1 MGEWEDGLGV
11 ARDRGIIDEELR
23 GRLMSLEFA
32 REQKQQG
39 FPMRIAL
46 MLLGSIVLLIPLFAV
61 TVRVLGPDP
70 SQLLIALV
78 LLVLGAIA
86 EAIALLVRRAKPL
99 AFLAGIIGAF
109 AGIPLGIAVV
119 VLLPNDASAANG
131 AVGSCIAALW
141 SLLWF
146 RRTKGGI
153 PVAVMIGEF
162 AVFIGLVSDLIGL
175 NTETVGVVLCVF
187 GVAGALAAI
196 FGRIKPSLP
205 PLIASLIVV
214 GVGSLMQD
222 AYDGKVATVIGIS
235 ISAILFL
242 LAYKRSEP
250 LMASAAAISTG
261 VWGVGLAATLTSG
274 AFAPIIIAAVIGVAL
289 ITLGLRLSRLQK

>member
-11 ARDRGIIDEELR
+11 ARDRGIIDEEMQS
-23 GRLMSLEFA
+23 RLMSLEFA
-32 REQKQQG
+32 RENKQEG
-39 FPMRIAL
+39 FPMRVAL
-46 MLLGSIVLLIPLFAV
+46 MLLGSIVLLIPMFAV

-86 EAIALLVRRAKPL
+86 EGIALLVRRAKPL
-99 AFLAGIIGAF
+99 AFLAGIIGSF

-119 VLLPNDASAANG
+119 VLLPNDASGATG
-131 AVGSCIAALW
+131 AVGSCIAAVW

-153 PVAVMIGEF
+153 PVAVMIGEI
-162 AVFIGLVSDLIGL
+162 AVTIGLVSDAVDLGTQ
-175 NTETVGVVLCVF
+175 NTGVLLCVF
-187 GVAGALAAI
+187 GVVGALGAI

-214 GVGSLMQD
+214 GVGSAMQNS
-222 AYDGKVATVIGIS
+222 YGGKVVAVMGIS
-235 ISAILFL
+235 LSAVLFL
-242 LAYKRSEP
+242 LAYKRSEA

-261 VWGVGLAATLTSG
+261 VWGVVLAATLTTG
-274 AFAPIIIAAVIGVAL
+274 AFAPIIVAAVVGVAL
-289 ITLGLRLSRLQK
+289 ITWGLRLSRLQK

>member
-11 ARDRGIIDEELR
+11 ARDRGIIDEELQS
-23 GRLMSLEFA
+23 RLMSLEFD

-99 AFLAGIIGAF
+99 AFLAGIIGSF

-153 PVAVMIGEF
+153 PVAVVIGEF

-187 GVAGALAAI
+187 GVAGALGAI

-235 ISAILFL
+235 ISAVLFL
-242 LAYKRSEP
+242 LAYKRSEA

>member
-11 ARDRGIIDEELR
+11 ARDRGFIDEELQ
-23 GRLMSLEFA
+23 GRLMSLEFD
-32 REQKQQG
+32 REHKQQG

-86 EAIALLVRRAKPL
+86 EALALLVRRAKPL
-99 AFLAGIIGAF
+99 AFLAGIIGSF

-153 PVAVMIGEF
+153 PVAVFIGEC

-175 NTETVGVVLCVF
+175 DTQTVGVLLCVF
-187 GVAGALAAI
+187 GVVGALGSI

-235 ISAILFL
+235 ISAVLFL
-242 LAYKRSEP
+242 LAYKRSEA

-289 ITLGLRLSRLQK
+289 VTLGIRLSRLQR

>member
-11 ARDRGIIDEELR
+11 ARDRGIIDEELQ
-23 GRLMSLEFA
+23 GHLMSLEFA

-99 AFLAGIIGAF
+99 AFLAGIIGSF

-119 VLLPNDASAANG
+119 VLLPNDASVATG

-153 PVAVMIGEF
+153 PVAVMIGE
-162 AVFIGLVSDLIGL
+162 IGVTIGFVGDSVDIGAQNIGVL
-175 NTETVGVVLCVF
+175 LCVLGVV
-187 GVAGALAAI
+187 GALGAI
-196 FGRIKPSLP
+196 FGRIKPSIP

-214 GVGSLMQD
+214 GVGSVMQNS
-222 AYDGKVATVIGIS
+222 YGGKVVAVMGIS
-235 ISAILFL
+235 ISAVLFL
-242 LAYKRSEP
+242 LAYKRSEA

-261 VWGVGLAATLTSG
+261 VWGVVLAATLTTG
-274 AFAPIIIAAVIGVAL
+274 AFAPIIVAAVIGVAL
-289 ITLGLRLSRLQK
+289 ITWGLRLSRLQK

>member
-11 ARDRGIIDEELR
+11 ARDRGIIDEELQ

-99 AFLAGIIGAF
+99 AFLAGIIGSF

-235 ISAILFL
+235 ISAVLFL
-242 LAYKRSEP
+242 LAYKRSEA

-274 AFAPIIIAAVIGVAL
+274 AFAPIIVAAVIGVAL
-289 ITLGLRLSRLQK
+289 ITWGLRLSRLQK

>member
-11 ARDRGIIDEELR
+11 ARDRGIIDEELQ

-99 AFLAGIIGAF
+99 AFLAGIIGSF

-235 ISAILFL
+235 ISAVLFL
-242 LAYKRSEP
+242 LAYKRSEA